1 MGLGDVNIVATGFPG
16 ATGPNGDL
24 DNAGAAPFGP
34 DAFASAAAATPA
46 IAASLTSTPDSNQ
59 AWGWQKVQAVV
70 TRAAAR
76 ADDGDGRPSASEVQN
91 RPGSDHLR
99 PQDGGPAAAES
110 TASMPTPTT
119 TPASA
124 VAPPTDDLF
133 DDQWHFGFLGDV
145 QKIWEEFTGAGV
157 HVGIYDDG
165 IQTQHPDLAPNYDA
179 GLEVLVG
186 GERLDA
192 SLPVTTSNGGAHGT
206 AVAGL
211 IAAARDGV
219 GTVGVAYGSSITG
232 IPIFSGVADIN
243 SNFSG
248 FLEALS
254 QAGTFDII
262 SNSWG
267 AQPIFYQ
274 RANASNAQI
283 VSGFMAAVESGRG
296 GLGTIITKAAGN
308 DDLNANGDAAD
319 TSRATIVVGAYDAT
333 GDAAWYSNFGAN
345 LLVSAPSS
353 GDRRGF
359 LDPADV
365 HIDPGL
371 VTTDLLGELGYNMS
385 GDLIVPSNYTNQF
398 GGTSGATPIVSGI
411 VALMLDANADLG
423 WRDVQNILAYSA
435 REIGSG
441 IGGQPTASEDN
452 SWFYNGADNW
462 NGGGLHFSED
472 YGFGAVDAYNA
483 VRMAEVWSLFEAP
496 QVSTNETSLS
506 STFSAG
512 VVINDLTSTD
522 IQFDFSGKDF
532 DVEFVNIDIDI
543 AHSAST
549 ASVVIDIFGGIQG
562 IGSKYL
568 ADLSISLISP
578 DGTVVELADFN
589 RDFIFDDA
597 TGGVHLSLGANAF
610 RGEDANGIWTL
621 RITDAW
627 FGNDAGHLNAA
638 TVTLHGRDDA
648 AAGNDL
654 ANDVYHYTNEVLATL
669 ADQSS
674 RQTLSDEGGN
684 ADWLDMAAMSGNLVI
699 SLSAGE
705 TSTVD
710 GHAFLTIAAG
720 TEIENAVTGDGN
732 DVISGNQLDNKLHG
746 MRGND
751 TLIGG
756 AGSDTLSGGAGSD
769 VLEGDEGADQFLFD
783 RALDAATNLD
793 IIVDFT
799 HREDT
804 IWLDASIF
812 AGLDL
817 GTLGIDVFYVIG
829 QGSLTALDRILYDA
843 STGALFFDADGNGSA
858 AAVQFAR
865 LSDAPS
871 DLSAADFTVVSSS
884 PQAIIAAD
892 DRIVDVAPTV
902 MTSAAD
908 RQGAGTVMGT
918 AASETLRGDAG
929 DNEIYGLGGDD
940 IIYTGPGDNFVDG
953 GTGLDTIIGGD
964 GNDTLIGGGAYPLLG
979 DSIVGGGGNDLL
991 IGSDDQINDE
1001 TWKYLGA
1008 HGDYLNGGSGNDKLY
1023 GLSGDDLLVGDDG
1036 NDLLVGGSGSDDL
1049 IGGDGDDRL
1058 LPGSGDVDYVSGGAG
1073 IDTLVLAGKE
1083 ADYRIYMLDTLTPAF
1098 HDQTVYFE
1106 RIVNGVAER
1115 TGVRFDDIELIEFAD
1130 HTRMLS
1136 RPLVDVIQNG
1146 YFEQSYDPIVRQYD
1160 GYEIGSVIDWADDVT
1175 IADLGAEHGTHDLLQ
1190 TVGIEHTY
1198 GAVDISSDALTLLEL
1213 TWLGAYTPD
1222 GDKLSQQMT
1231 ETVTVHAAAG
1241 TRELTLMTFGLNM
1254 AADAKIIDDTATS
1267 VRLVSDSVG
1276 SGLLADNW
1284 NGAAVNDFNLSFA
1297 SATSFTFL
1305 NVTGGAIKW
1314 FIPNVKTIAAP
1325 FTGFSPV
1332 EHLSQLG
1339 QSGVLTI
1346 ETPLDDSRLATAGG
1360 DADYSFSG
1368 GMGSELIR
1376 FGNLGDVNMSNDGT
1390 QGEDAGTNA
1399 GRGLR
1404 GMINLGAG
1412 DDEARILGS
1421 GAFQDGGTLDGGVS
1435 EFTPPGS
1442 PPIQTEVAGD
1452 TLRMTF
1458 AVAAA
1463 IGDISGHIQ
1472 NFEILQLD
1480 ATSLTNQVVDLAH
1493 FDNLAKLRF
1502 TGSTNAD
1509 VDNSVIGVVDHSD
1522 VTVRSVSD
1530 PVQSVDGVGGYIFT
1544 TYGNEF
1550 GTLHLDLMGDAAN
1563 DAITLH
1569 FIGLATD
1576 GEDQGKIHVVDAET
1590 VNITTDSRDT
1600 TYHDAP
1606 FDPNIEIPPLS
1617 SAPTDAFAQIL
1628 DLDATTTL
1636 KISGN
1641 TGWDLTVDGTDIG
1654 RLRILDASGVTGEG
1668 AAGAVKAIAQTSEAV
1683 VFTGGMG
1690 DDELTGDAGDDTLA
1704 GGAGGNDTLHGG
1716 TGMDTA
1722 VFTGEIADYLIH
1734 VNDGVVSLTNRLDGT
1749 VDTVTGV
1756 ELFQFADGSL
1766 TDEDV
1771 GLPSANQ
1778 APTGL
1783 SLANVLTSI
1792 AENSATSE
1800 RIKVAEIVVADDG
1813 KGSNALGLAGSD
1825 SGSFE
1830 IDGNELYLKAGMALD
1845 FESGKTQFDLVI
1857 TVDDTA
1863 VGTTPDAS
1871 IAFSLAVTDVNETP
1885 IDIALRGSSVAEDAA
1900 AGTVVG
1906 ILSATD
1912 PDTNDM
1918 LSYELTADAG
1928 GRFAIV
1934 DGRLVVAD
1942 GAALDFETNGSQ
1954 EITVKVTDTG
1964 GLSTEKTFSIDVTDV
1979 NETASVSLAPMLSS
1993 IAENTPIEA
2002 PLKVAD
2008 IIVSDADTASSFRQ
2022 NSLSLVGCS
2031 ASAFEILTVAGVTG
2045 LYLKAGMQ
2053 LDYEQMHSLDV
2064 SVVVDDPSIPGG
2076 PEGSVS
2082 YHLAITDVA
2091 ETPVIRGTAGN
2102 DTLVGTDGND
2112 LFDGAGGRDTF
2123 IGHRGDDIYLVD
2135 SANDKVIER
2144 WHEGTDT
2151 VKSSASSY
2159 ALGHD
2164 VENLVLLDGA
2174 RGGSGNSE
2182 ANVITGN
2189 AGDNRLDGRGGNDV
2203 IEGGGGDDEMHGDTG
2218 IDTASY
2224 EHATSAVSVSLAVW
2238 DAQDTGAS
2246 TGIDT
2251 LRGFENLGGSAFDDH
2266 LEGDRCAN
2274 VIDGG
2279 AGNDVIDGGR
2289 GNDTLTGG
2297 EGTDAFVFSSPLSSG
2312 CRWTTWGP
2320 GRDEWHHHGAE
2331 NRDTITDFS
2340 VADDTIWLDHEIF
2353 AALRGHEGQAL
2364 SASEFRAGSRALDS
2378 DDHIIYNADTGVLI
2392 YDANGNKA
2400 GGAIEIAIL
2409 SKGLAMTNEDFL
2421 IV

>member
-1 MGLGDVNIVATGFPG
+1 ML
-16 ATGPNGDL
+16 
-24 DNAGAAPFGP
+24 P
-34 DAFASAAAATPA
+34 D
-46 IAASLTSTPDSNQ
+46 
-59 AWGWQKVQAVV
+59 
-70 TRAAAR
+70 
-76 ADDGDGRPSASEVQN
+76 
-91 RPGSDHLR
+91 PGSDLLVSSKESNS
-99 PQDGGPAAAES
+99 AADTSTRTSAFAT
-110 TASMPTPTT
+110 TASTE
-119 TPASA
+119 
-124 VAPPTDDLF
+124 APPTDDLF
-133 DDQWHFGFLGDV
+133 DDQWHFGFLGDI

-165 IQTQHPDLAPNYDA
+165 IQTVHPDLAPNYDA
-179 GLEVLVG
+179 GLEVTVG
-186 GERLDA
+186 GEHLDA
-192 SLPVTTSNGGAHGT
+192 SLPITTSLGGAHGT

-211 IAAARDGV
+211 IAAARDGF

-232 IPIFSGVADIN
+232 VPIFSGTANIN
-243 SNFSG
+243 GNFAG

-254 QAGTFDII
+254 QAGKFDII

-274 RANASNAQI
+274 AANASNAQI
-283 VSGFMAAVESGRG
+283 VAGFMAAVESGRG

-371 VTTDLLGELGYNMS
+371 VTTDLLGDLGYNMS
-385 GDLIVPSNYTNQF
+385 GDLIVPSDYTNQF

-452 SWFYNGADNW
+452 SWFYNGANNW

-483 VRMAEVWSLFEAP
+483 VRMAEVWSLFAAP
-496 QVSTNETSLS
+496 QVSANETSVS

-512 VVINDLTSTD
+512 AAISDLTSTD

-549 ASVVIDIFGGIQG
+549 ASVVIDIFGGIEG

-568 ADLSISLISP
+568 ADLSMSLISP

-610 RGEDANGIWTL
+610 RGEDVNGIWTL
-621 RITDAW
+621 RITDSW
-627 FGNDAGHLNAA
+627 FGNEAGRLNAA

-648 AAGNDL
+648 AGGNDL
-654 ANDVYHYTNEVLATL
+654 SNDVYHYTNEVLSTL
-669 ADQSS
+669 ANQSS
-674 RQTLSDEGGN
+674 RQTLSDDGGN
-684 ADWLDMAAMSGNLVI
+684 ADWLDMAAMTGNLIV
-699 SLSAGE
+699 SLVSGD
-705 TSTVD
+705 TSSVD
-710 GHAFLTIAAG
+710 GQAFLTFAAD
-720 TEIENAVTGDGN
+720 TAIENAVTGDGN
-732 DVISGNQLDNKLHG
+732 DVITGNQLDNKLCG

-751 TLIGG
+751 MLIGG
-756 AGSDTLSGGAGSD
+756 DGSDTLSGGAGSD
-769 VLEGDEGADQFLFD
+769 VLEGDQGADHFLFD
-783 RALDAATNLD
+783 RALDATANLD
-793 IIVDFT
+793 IIVDFS
-799 HREDT
+799 HHEDT
-804 IWLDASIF
+804 IWLDSSIF

-817 GTLGIDVFYVIG
+817 GTLSIDVFYVVG

-843 STGALFFDADGNGSA
+843 STGALFFDADGSGSA

-871 DLSAADFTVVSSS
+871 DLSADDIAVVSSS
-884 PQAIIAAD
+884 PQAIVAAD
-892 DRIVDVAPTV
+892 DRTVEAPPTV
-902 MTSAAD
+902 TTAPAD

-918 AASETLRGDAG
+918 SASETLRGDAG

-940 IIYTGPGDNFVDG
+940 IIFTGPGNNFVDG
-953 GTGLDTIIGGD
+953 GAGIDTIIGGD

-979 DSIVGGGGNDLL
+979 DSIAGGGGNDLL
-991 IGSDDQINDE
+991 IGSDDQTNDE
-1001 TWKYLGA
+1001 AWKYLGA
-1008 HGDYLNGGSGNDKLY
+1008 RGDYLNGGTGNDKLY
-1023 GLSGDDLLVGDDG
+1023 GLSGDDLLVGGDG

-1058 LPGSGDVDYVSGGAG
+1058 LPGSGDVDYVTGGAG
-1073 IDTLVLAGKE
+1073 LDTLVLAGKE
-1083 ADYRIYMLDTLTPAF
+1083 AEYCIYMLDTLTPAF

-1115 TGVRFDDIELIEFAD
+1115 TGMKYDDIEQIAFAD
-1130 HTRMLS
+1130 HTRALS
-1136 RPLVDVIQNG
+1136 RPVVDVIQNG
-1146 YFEQSYDPIVRQYD
+1146 YFQQSYDPIERQYD

-1175 IADLGAEHGTHDLLQ
+1175 IADLGAEHGKRDMLQ

-1198 GAVDISSDALTLLEL
+1198 GTVDISSDALTLLEL
-1213 TWLGAYTPD
+1213 TWLGRYTPN
-1222 GDKLSQQMT
+1222 GNALNQEMT

-1241 TRELTLMTFGLNM
+1241 TRELTLMTFGMNM
-1254 AADAKIIDDTATS
+1254 GADAKIIDDTATS
-1267 VRLVSDSVG
+1267 VRLVSDPVG
-1276 SGLLADNW
+1276 SGLLADKW

-1297 SATSFTFL
+1297 SATSLTFL
-1305 NVTGGAIKW
+1305 HVNGGAIKW
-1314 FIPNVKTIAAP
+1314 YVPNVTTITAP

-1339 QSGVLTI
+1339 QFGILTI

-1360 DADYSFSG
+1360 DAGYSFSG
-1368 GMGSELIR
+1368 GMGSEQIR

-1404 GMINLGAG
+1404 GSINLGAG

-1435 EFTPPGS
+1435 EFTPIGS

-1463 IGDISGHIQ
+1463 IGDISGRIQ
-1472 NFEILQLD
+1472 NFETLQLD
-1480 ATSLTNQVVDLAH
+1480 ATSLTNQVVDVAH
-1493 FDNLAKLRF
+1493 FDSLAKLRF
-1502 TGSTNAD
+1502 TGGTHAD

-1522 VTVRSVSD
+1522 VTIRSVSD
-1530 PVQSVDGVGGYIFT
+1530 PVQSVDGLGGFLFT
-1544 TYGNEF
+1544 TYGNDF
-1550 GTLHLDLMGDAAN
+1550 GTLHLDLAGDSAN
-1563 DAITLH
+1563 DTITLH

-1576 GEDQGKIHVVDAET
+1576 GEDQGTIHIVDAET
-1590 VNITTDSRDT
+1590 VNITTDSRDA

-1606 FDPNIEIPPLS
+1606 FDPNIDIPPLS
-1617 SAPTDAFAQIL
+1617 SAPTDALAQIL

-1654 RLRILDASGVTGEG
+1654 ALRTLDASGVTGEG
-1668 AAGAVKAIAQTSEAV
+1668 AVGSVKAIAQTSEAV

-1690 DDELTGDAGDDTLA
+1690 NDELTGNVGDDTLA
-1704 GGAGGNDTLHGG
+1704 GGAGGNDTLDGG
-1716 TGMDTA
+1716 AGTDTA
-1722 VFTGEIADYLIH
+1722 VFTGTIADYAITI
-1734 VNDGVVSLTNRLDGT
+1734 NDRVVSVTNLHDGT
-1749 VDTVTGV
+1749 VDTVTNV
-1756 ELFQFADGSL
+1756 ELFQFADGTL
-1766 TDEDV
+1766 TDRDI
-1771 GLPSANQ
+1771 GLPPPNQ
-1778 APTGL
+1778 PPTEL
-1783 SLANVLTSI
+1783 SLANAVTEI
-1792 AENSATSE
+1792 AENSATDE
-1800 RIKVAEIVVADDG
+1800 RIKIADIVVTDDG
-1813 KGSNALGLAGSD
+1813 HGTNTLGLAGSD
-1825 SGSFE
+1825 SGLFE
-1830 IDGNELYLKAGMALD
+1830 IDGNALYLKAGTVLD
-1845 FESGKTQFDLVI
+1845 FESGKTQLDVTV
-1857 TVDDTA
+1857 TVDDA
-1863 VGTTPDAS
+1863 AAAGSPDAS
-1871 IAFSLAVTDVNETP
+1871 IAVSIAITDVNEAPT
-1885 IDIALRGSSVAEDAA
+1885 DIALGGTAVAENAVAA
-1900 AGTVVG
+1900 TVIG
-1906 ILSATD
+1906 MLSASD
-1912 PDTNDM
+1912 PDANDVQ
-1918 LSYELTADAG
+1918 SFELTDDAG

-1934 DGRLVVAD
+1934 DDKLVVAD
-1942 GAALDFETNGSQ
+1942 GAVLDFETNGSH
-1954 EITVKVTDTG
+1954 EVSVKVTDSG
-1964 GLSTEKTFSIDVTDV
+1964 GLSTDRTFSIDVTDV
-1979 NETASVSLAPMLSS
+1979 NEAASVSLAPVLSS
-1993 IAENTPIEA
+1993 IAENTPIDA

-2008 IIVSDADTASSFRQ
+2008 IILRDPDTASGFRQ
-2022 NSLSLVGCS
+2022 NTLALAGSN

-2045 LYLKAGMQ
+2045 LYLKAGAQ
-2053 LDYEQMHSLDV
+2053 LDYEQMHGLDV
-2064 SVVVDDPSIPGG
+2064 SVVVDDASIPGG
-2076 PEGSVS
+2076 PEGTVS

-2091 ETPVIRGTAGN
+2091 ETPVIRGTPGN

-2151 VKSSASSY
+2151 VESSAINY
-2159 ALGHD
+2159 TLGHN

-2174 RGGSGNSE
+2174 RNGNGNSE
-2182 ANVITGN
+2182 SNAITGN
-2189 AGDNRLDGRGGNDV
+2189 ADDNRLDGRGGDDI
-2203 IEGGGGDDEMHGDTG
+2203 IEGGGGNDDLRGGAG
-2218 IDTASY
+2218 IDTVSY
-2224 EHATSAVSVSLAVW
+2224 EHATSAVSVSLAISC
-2238 DAQDTGAS
+2238 AQDTGTS

-2251 LRGFENLGGSAFDDH
+2251 LRGFENLKGSSFDDH
-2266 LEGDRCAN
+2266 LEGDRNAN
-2274 VIDGG
+2274 VIEGG

-2297 EGTDAFVFSSPLSSG
+2297 DGADAFVFSSPLSSG
-2312 CRWTTWGP
+2312 CRWTPWGP
-2320 GRDEWHHHGAE
+2320 GRDEWSHHGAE
-2331 NRDTITDFS
+2331 NHDTITDFS
-2340 VADDTIWLDHEIF
+2340 VADDTIWLDHQIF

-2364 SASEFRAGSRALDS
+2364 SASEFRVGSKALDG
-2378 DDHIIYNADTGVLI
+2378 DDHIIYNAETGMLI